1 MPHTCIYCDQ
11 TSNRF
16 NAGQYREGGQC
27 KDCEKNEPRCV
38 ICARV
43 FIGPNWST
51 SLNQLKMH
59 QQTHLPKTVSCP
71 VCHSDKKLFRTAADA
86 VLHLES
92 GSCEG
97 CRGKD
102 SAKRLIYNIAEQKA
116 PHLVKTQLMIGNGC
130 QGNGSRSFICK
141 HCQKTYQNLSSL
153 MQHENAKHPNGRTH
167 QLFIKY

>member
-59 QQTHLPKTVSCP
+59 QQTHLPQTVSCP
-71 VCHSDKKLFRTAADA
+71 VCQSSKRFKSAAGA

-92 GSCEG
+92 GRCEG
-97 CRGKD
+97 CRGQENARQQIY
-102 SAKRLIYNIAEQKA
+102 SYVKRKA
-116 PHLVKTQLMIGNGC
+116 SHLVTNQLMIEDGYHSNEDISYQC
-130 QGNGSRSFICK
+130 C
-141 HCQKTYQNLSSL
+141 HCSKTFPKLSSL
-153 MQHENAKHPNGRTH
+153 MQHESASHPGGGTSRLQIGN
-167 QLFIKY
+167 